1 MISFNTT
8 ILKFAEK
15 GEKTGW
21 TYILI
26 PNEISQ
32 QINPDQKKSYRVK
45 GKLENYAFSGLN
57 LLPMGDGDFILS
69 LNVDIRKA
77 IKKIHGD
84 KIKVELAYDKSE
96 YQLDADLFDCLQD
109 DAKAQTYFNSLTKSH
124 QNYFSKWIQS
134 AKTTQT
140 KAKRITISLN
150 AFSKKMNYAEMI
162 RNAKNLT

>member
-1 MISFNTT
+1 MICFNTT

-32 QINPDQKKSYRVK
+32 QINPEQKKSYRVK
-45 GKLENYAFSGLN
+45 GKLDNFVFSGLN

-69 LNVDIRKA
+69 LNADIRKA
-77 IKKIHGD
+77 IKKIQGD
-84 KIKVELAYDKSE
+84 KIKVELAYDNSE
-96 YQLDADLFDCLQD
+96 YQLDSDLIECLQD
-109 DAKAQTYFNSLTKSH
+109 DAKAKTYFFSLAKSH

-140 KAKRITISLN
+140 KAKRITIALN

-162 RNAKNLT
+162 RNAKTLN

>member
-45 GKLENYAFSGLN
+45 GKLDNYPFSGLN

-69 LNVDIRKA
+69 LNADIRKA
-77 IKKIHGD
+77 IKKVQGA

-96 YQLDADLFDCLQD
+96 YQLDADLIECLQD
-109 DAKAQTYFNSLTKSH
+109 DASAQTYFNSLTKSH

-150 AFSKKMNYAEMI
+150 AFSKKVNYAEMI